1 MFIDI
6 EEPRLSVQHLL
17 GSMLTL
23 PAGRIHQRDD
33 RKKSQWNS
41 EVAGFQL
48 CRFPTT
54 QALYLEVMHASP
66 ACFEHQDAPV
76 ECVSWFDA
84 VVFCNHLSSLLG
96 LEPVYDIQWADESV
110 HWDRQ
115 RCGFRL
121 PTDAEWEYACR
132 AGDGPVQYGD
142 LGQIAWY
149 AQNAGE
155 RTHPVGLKAPNGFGL
170 HDMLGNV
177 WEWCWD
183 QYDPQVYGSYRV
195 FRGGG
200 WSDQSR
206 GCLASNR
213 RRSHPTFRIEDLG
226 FRLARSL
233 ARPTLA

>member
-1 MFIDI
+1 M
-6 EEPRLSVQHLL
+6 
-17 GSMLTL
+17 
-23 PAGRIHQRDD
+23 
-33 RKKSQWNS
+33 
-41 EVAGFQL
+41 
-48 CRFPTT
+48 
-54 QALYLEVMHASP
+54 
-66 ACFEHQDAPV
+66 